1 MLQSVQIVSL
11 SLVRFR
17 DQTAWHQDL
26 ANFPAVFLNSCHGAE
41 SRTGTISW
49 VGEWLNQ
56 EKDLYF
62 LVSVTVVSFVLS
74 IVFVNFLFLLLI
86 IVATGGRFQT
96 AWHQERASTRSRH
109 QNCHRIPE
117 YWSSCTDLSALNKN
131 LNSLPLGKF
140 YHSQHLHSVGNLLGL
155 TGQSALRK
163 AWRQAVQRV
172 HI

>member
-17 DQTAWHQDL
+17 DQTAWYLDL
-26 ANFPAVFLNSCHGAE
+26 ADFPAVFLNSCHGAE

-109 QNCHRIPE
+109 QNCHQIPE
-117 YWSSCTDLSALNKN
+117 YWSSCTDISGLNKN
-131 LNSLPLGKF
+131 LKF
-140 YHSQHLHSVGNLLGL
+140 FTPRDILSFTALAQCWHSSRFEQSV
-155 TGQSALRK
+155 LRK
-163 AWRQAVQRV
+163 GWRQAVQRV